1 MTPLASLPVIALMA
15 VSVVAYGRWLDRRKN
30 TAGIMDRSPRQVLSL
45 SALRGREI
53 KPNLPRSCVIH
64 IAEGWERGGL
74 LGPDKSAFSRSP
86 RCADTYRV
94 FPQIQSAA
102 GRLGKGAE

>member
-1 MTPLASLPVIALMA
+1 MNPLATLPLIALMA
-15 VSVVAYGRWLDRRKN
+15 VSVVAYGRWLDKN
-30 TAGIMDRSPRQVLSL
+30 PAGGRVTPLAARLGTAVVARQ
-45 SALRGREI
+45 
-53 KPNLPRSCVIH
+53 LPPAFGS
-64 IAEGWERGGL
+64 G
-74 LGPDKSAFSRSP
+74 AFSRSP